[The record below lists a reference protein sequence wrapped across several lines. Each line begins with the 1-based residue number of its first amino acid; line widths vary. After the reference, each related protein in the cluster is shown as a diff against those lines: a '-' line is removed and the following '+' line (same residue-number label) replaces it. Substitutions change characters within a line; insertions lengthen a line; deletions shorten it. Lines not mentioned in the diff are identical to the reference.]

1 MADSMEEEEEEDLV
15 IEDMR
20 GRALWILSDLIL

>member
-1 MADSMEEEEEEDLV
+1 MADSMEEEEDLV

>member
-1 MADSMEEEEEEDLV
+1 MADSMEEEEEDLV